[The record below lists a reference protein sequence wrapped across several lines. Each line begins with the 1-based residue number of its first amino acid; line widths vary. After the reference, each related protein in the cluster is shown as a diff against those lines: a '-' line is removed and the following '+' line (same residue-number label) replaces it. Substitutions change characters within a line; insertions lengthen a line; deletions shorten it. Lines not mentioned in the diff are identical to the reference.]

1 MGVNCCE
8 VLDREELYRKLATGI
23 RKHRETENL
32 TQENLADRAG
42 VTRAQLANIEKLR
55 QRPPLEV
62 IYKLAGALNVD
73 VADLLPRPEDVVNG
87 SDSSEVSIDYGG
99 STHTVPPAAATY
111 LQALGD
117 SIKR

>member
-1 MGVNCCE
+1 

-23 RKHRETENL
+23 RKHREDENL
-32 TQENLADRAG
+32 TQEDLADRAG
-42 VTRAQLANIEKLR
+42 LTRSQLANIEKLR

-73 VADLLPRPEDVVNG
+73 LVELLPRQDEVIN
-87 SDSSEVSIDYGG
+87 SASSQQVSIDYGG
-99 STHTVPPAAATY
+99 ATHHVPPTAATY

-117 SIKR
+117 TTKR

>member
-1 MGVNCCE
+1 M
-8 VLDREELYRKLATGI
+8 LDREELYRKLATGI
-23 RKHRETENL
+23 REHRETENL
-32 TQENLADRAG
+32 TQEDLADRAG

-73 VADLLPRPEDVVNG
+73 LVDLLPRQADVLSG
-87 SDSSEVSIDYGG
+87 PTSSQVTIDYGG
-99 STHTVPPAAATY
+99 ATHTVPPAAATY
-111 LQALGD
+111 LQALSD